1 MPTIRGVYWDIEDGA
16 FVRQH
21 GHVKIVLR
29 TGEPGL
35 WHMRFSFRDWL
46 PFGEDWTVLNEGETP
61 DFSKAIR
68 LAREAADSLQRG
80 VYAAT
85 QA

>member
-1 MPTIRGVYWDIEDGA
+1 MPVIRGVYWELEDGA
-16 FVRQH
+16 FVRQSCD
-21 GHVKIVLR
+21 VKIVLR

-35 WHMRFSFRDWL
+35 WHMRLTFRNWL
-46 PFGEDWTVLNEGETP
+46 LLGDDWTVLNEGETP

-68 LAREAADSLQRG
+68 LAREAADVVQRG

-85 QA
+85 QG